1 MDVKVWNLMIFLK
14 NLWLVGFTVLTQQY
28 MIFLKICFV
37 DFFLINSLEKEIG
50 ESRLI
55 LLKVLLF
62 KTMSTINA
70 SPAFLDSDGLAKGFM
85 AWQHTFFFFSFQKLM
100 LFVVM
105 WIK

>member
-1 MDVKVWNLMIFLK
+1 MS
-14 NLWLVGFTVLTQQY
+14 FTVLTQQH
-28 MIFLKICFV
+28 MIFLKICYV
-37 DFFLINSLEKEIG
+37 DFLFIYLFINSLEKEIG
-50 ESRLI
+50 ESRLN

-85 AWQHTFFFFSFQKLM
+85 AWQHTFFFSFQKLM